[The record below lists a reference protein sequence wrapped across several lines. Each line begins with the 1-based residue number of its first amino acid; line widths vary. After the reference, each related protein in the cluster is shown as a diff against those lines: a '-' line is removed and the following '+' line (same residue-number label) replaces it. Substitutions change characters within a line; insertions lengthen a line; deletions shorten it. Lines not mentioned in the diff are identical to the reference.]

1 MTTGTQAPAPIRRAW
16 LVWGVGLFAYIVAVL
31 QRTSLGVAG
40 LEATERFA
48 IGPSILSLFVVLQ
61 IVVYA
66 GMQIPSGLLLD
77 RYGSRA
83 LLVTGALIMATGQF
97 TLAFTESLPLA
108 IGARVLVG
116 IGDAL
121 TFLSVLR
128 LVPRWFASRRVP
140 LITQLTGI
148 LGQTGQ
154 ILSTVPLLALI
165 NGAGWVAAFCSAAS
179 MALLSLFLVALVV
192 KDSPTPLT
200 KSTTAFSL
208 TVIGAQLRAVWLRPG
223 TRLGFF
229 AHMGTQ
235 FSGMVFALL
244 WGLPYLVTAQGL
256 SPLAASLML
265 TVFVVS
271 SIIVGPLMG
280 EFTARHPL
288 RRSWLV
294 LTVIGAN
301 AGVWTAVLAL
311 PGQAPRWLLVLLVVV
326 LAAGGPGS
334 VVGFDYARTSNPHAN
349 LGLAQGMVNQGGFL
363 ASLLVLASVGGLL
376 GMQGGY
382 STEAFR
388 LAWLVQYPVWAFAV
402 VAILIT
408 RGKARRYEQVH
419 LRPLRE
425 IFSPGAGW
433 RRSR

>member
-83 LLVTGALIMATGQF
+83 LLITGALIMATGQF

>member
-388 LAWLVQYPVWAFAV
+388 LAWLVQYPIWAFAV

>member
-1 MTTGTQAPAPIRRAW
+1 MSRAW

-40 LEATERFA
+40 LDATERFSV
-48 IGPSILSLFVVLQ
+48 GPSMLSMFVVLQ

-66 GMQIPSGLLLD
+66 GMQIPSGVLLD

-83 LLVTGALIMATGQF
+83 LLVCGALIMAAGQF
-97 TLAFTESLPLA
+97 TLAFTESLPIA

-128 LVPRWFASRRVP
+128 LVPRWFEIRRVP

-165 NGAGWVAAFCSAAS
+165 SGAGWSVAFGSAAS
-179 MALLSLFLVALVV
+179 MALLSFFLVALFV
-192 KDSPTPLT
+192 KDSPIPLGKVATPLRL
-200 KSTTAFSL
+200 AE
-208 TVIGAQLRAVWLRPG
+208 IGGQLKAVWLRPG

-244 WGLPYLVTAQGL
+244 WGMPYLVTAQGL
-256 SPLAASLML
+256 SAVAASSML
-265 TVFVVS
+265 TLFVLAT
-271 SIIVGPLMG
+271 IVIGPLMG

-301 AGVWTAVLAL
+301 IVVWTVVLAL
-311 PGQAPRWLLVLLVVV
+311 PSTAPLWLLVVLVVV
-326 LAAGGPGS
+326 TAAGGPGS

-363 ASLLVLASVGGLL
+363 ASLVVLAAVGGVL
-376 GMQGGY
+376 GANGGY
-382 STEAFR
+382 SFESFR
-388 LAWLVQYPVWAFAV
+388 LAWLVQYPIWIFAV

-408 RGKARRYEQVH
+408 RGKARRYEQVQ

-425 IFSPGAGW
+425 VFSPRGGW
-433 RRSR
+433 RRSS